1 MVEPGRVTD
10 SLGGPGFE
18 LVERAAS
25 AIDRYGMLTSGPV
38 VVAVSG
44 GPDSVCLLDVLA
56 RLSSRYSIQPVVA
69 HVDHALSEESDRIA
83 ARVGHLAAEAGYD
96 AHVARA
102 TGLEGPNLQA
112 RARAFRYEFFGIVA
126 TKVSANRIAT
136 GHTLDDRVETTL
148 ARLVHGAGTRG
159 LAGLPPIDNDRIRP
173 LIAIRRSE
181 TRSYCDERGLEY
193 WVDPANDDPRFERA
207 RVRHELVAA
216 IQRGWGDG
224 AVEAIARSAESL
236 RDDAQLLETLATS
249 VYGELAREGKNEV
262 TLSIERLGDLPR
274 ALKRRVLER
283 AVGEI
288 RDRSGGID
296 AAVDALDV
304 KPIKTGARF
313 AVASGIEIVI
323 GRDVVTVSRMPE

>member
-1 MVEPGRVTD
+1 
-10 SLGGPGFE
+10 
-18 LVERAAS
+18 
-25 AIDRYGMLTSGPV
+25 
-38 VVAVSG
+38 
-44 GPDSVCLLDVLA
+44 LDVLA

-83 ARVGHLAAEAGYD
+83 ARVGHMAAQAGYD

-112 RARAFRYEFFGIVA
+112 RAREFRYEFFGIVA
-126 TKVSANRIAT
+126 KQVGAIRIAT

-148 ARLVHGAGTRG
+148 ARLIHGAGTRG
-159 LAGLPPIDNDRIRP
+159 LAGLPPIDNDRVRP

-181 TRSYCDERGLEY
+181 TRSYCEVRDLEY
-193 WVDPANDDPRFERA
+193 WVDPANEDRRFERA
-207 RVRHELVAA
+207 RVRHDVVAA
-216 IQRGWGDG
+216 IERGWGVG

-249 VYGELAREGKNEV
+249 VFGELAREGEGRV
-262 TLSIERLGDLPR
+262 TLPTDRVSELPR

-283 AVGEI
+283 AVGEV

-304 KPIKTGARF
+304 KPVKTGARF

-323 GRDVVTVSRMPE
+323 GHDVVTVSRMPE

>member
-1 MVEPGRVTD
+1 VVEPGRVGD

-18 LVERAAS
+18 LVERAGAT
-25 AIDRYGMLTSGPV
+25 IDRYEMLAAGPV

-44 GPDSVCLLDVLA
+44 GPDSVCLLDVVA
-56 RLSSRYSIQPVVA
+56 RLSSRYSTQPVVA

-83 ARVGHLAAEAGYD
+83 ARVGHLAADAGYD

-102 TGLEGPNLQA
+102 SGLEGSNLQA
-112 RARAFRYEFFGIVA
+112 RARAFRYEFFDIVA
-126 TKVSANRIAT
+126 KKVGAARVAT

-148 ARLVHGAGTRG
+148 ARLIHGAGTRG
-159 LAGLPPIDNDRIRP
+159 LAGLPPVENDRVRP
-173 LIAIRRSE
+173 LIAIRRSQ
-181 TRSYCDERGLEY
+181 TRAYCEERELEY
-193 WVDPANDDPRFERA
+193 WVDPANEDRRFERS
-207 RVRHELVAA
+207 RVRHDLVGA
-216 IQRGWGDG
+216 IERGWGDG

-249 VYGELAREGKNEV
+249 VYGELGHEGDNKV
-262 TLSIERLGDLPR
+262 SFHLDRLAELPR

-288 RDRSGGID
+288 RDRSGGIE

-304 KPIKTGARF
+304 KPVKTGTRF

-323 GRDVVTVSRMPE
+323 EAGEVTVSRMPR